1 MFGTQMTLFRRLTIA
16 FLLVAVLPMLIATYI
31 ATNGFLSQM
40 DIEASRTI
48 EDRIGMAHD
57 VVDASQ
63 ETQLDAARAA
73 AASPALVAAV
83 TSRDAGALRVILSA
97 SGLARD
103 TGYAVIYGTDGV
115 PLGGSAETPTTDRR
129 TYGPLVEALN
139 RNENRTFDIIP
150 DSEIAEV
157 GLSEALS
164 IEVKPTDGGTVIH
177 ETLDGVLASVVAVPV
192 YSATGQLTG
201 ALISV
206 APVNRS
212 SVLVDRITARGD
224 GAATIFQH
232 EVRVST
238 TVLNAEGNKAYGTVV
253 ADRVRE
259 TTLEADDP
267 FRGKAQVVGQEMMTA
282 YDPIVGP
289 DGETIGMLFVGLPM
303 EPYIAAS
310 RSFMLRFGMSL
321 LIGLAAALFAGSL
334 IARRLSAPLSVLG
347 DSATAIAGGDLT
359 VRVPAAGTRETVA
372 LGEAF
377 NSMALTLSQLI
388 GKAMRASEEVRSSSE
403 EIKTAV
409 RVQSEGA
416 GRQASAVS
424 ETTATLEEMA
434 ATYRS
439 VANSAERVL
448 HLAEDALKAAE
459 TGEQTLEST
468 IEGIGRVANDSEQTQ
483 DAAERLA
490 ANATDIMEVL
500 GIIDSIAA
508 QTKILALNAAIEA
521 ARAGEAGHGFAVVA
535 TEIRTLAESVT
546 DSTSRIGALLHT
558 IHEGSNSLARAASRQ
573 SGEVSEAT
581 ERGRR
586 SEEAFV
592 EIVDKMSATAAAA
605 REIATAADQQR
616 AASEQVVQAMH
627 QVTSA
632 ASDTASAARQVE
644 GAVEDIA
651 SRSEELERS
660 LKGFRA

>member
-1 MFGTQMTLFRRLTIA
+1 
-16 FLLVAVLPMLIATYI
+16 
-31 ATNGFLSQM
+31 
-40 DIEASRTI
+40 
-48 EDRIGMAHD
+48 
-57 VVDASQ
+57 
-63 ETQLDAARAA
+63 
-73 AASPALVAAV
+73 
-83 TSRDAGALRVILSA
+83 
-97 SGLARD
+97 
-103 TGYAVIYGTDGV
+103 
-115 PLGGSAETPTTDRR
+115 
-129 TYGPLVEALN
+129 
-139 RNENRTFDIIP
+139 
-150 DSEIAEV
+150 
-157 GLSEALS
+157 
-164 IEVKPTDGGTVIH
+164 
-177 ETLDGVLASVVAVPV
+177 VVAVPV

-212 SVLVDRITARGD
+212 SALVDRITARGD

-282 YDPIVGP
+282 YDPIIGSS
-289 DGETIGMLFVGLPM
+289 GETIGMLFVGLPM

-439 VANSAERVL
+439 VASSAERVL
-448 HLAEDALKAAE
+448 HLAEDALRAAE

-490 ANATDIMEVL
+490 VNATDIMEVL

-573 SGEVSEAT
+573 SGEVGEAT